1 MLLILAVLGLTLGAT
16 AIQLAPEVAGEAI
29 AMYIVEP
36 PADGSFGA
44 SLNKQKKPVLASN
57 STSSGEYAGP
67 VFSESQPVMATA
79 LGTAEPA
86 AWANTPTEKGASD
99 PTPAQFADSAG
110 ADKAPEADP
119 LVSRDGE
126 HQGTELDAPDEE
138 VSTLALASAAPT
150 LSSLQLSLMREK
162 PKVNPDGTI
171 FLPIASQRAFGVRT
185 VAGQLRNVPLGIELP
200 GRVIVNPASNI
211 LVQATY
217 RGFLETANGHFPFV
231 GQRVSKGQLL
241 AKLKPIN
248 NHLDEAQVRE
258 RITELTNEIEL
269 ARKRMAMLNE
279 VVYVRYRVNKIE
291 EIRTEIQ
298 GLVRRLAVL
307 EESLNQS
314 YDLRARTDGVVSEVG
329 ASAGQHVEEGT
340 TLFRIVD
347 PQMLWVEAS
356 GYAQGLQSSIRSAN
370 ALTLDGSSLDLA
382 FVGGGLSLNNQ
393 AIPLLFEVLS
403 TDAQALSIGNPVTV
417 FVRTE
422 ESEVSG
428 IVVPRSSIVRD
439 TDGTALV
446 WKKLSAEIFLK
457 TQVSVVPIDAKT
469 VLVTGN
475 LAPNDRVVS
484 AGVGLLAQIR

>member
-36 PADGSFGA
+36 PSDGSFGA
-44 SLNKQKKPVLASN
+44 SLEKQKNTRLLSNAQDSGVNAS
-57 STSSGEYAGP
+57 P
-67 VFSESQPVMATA
+67 VFGESQPVMAATIGYA
-79 LGTAEPA
+79 S
-86 AWANTPTEKGASD
+86 TPTSAHTAGQQSPLESAPTRSTHSASIGD
-99 PTPAQFADSAG
+99 QSQIPASEGDEEQRSNARI
-110 ADKAPEADP
+110 ADP
-119 LVSRDGE
+119 GDEAATVTLSNTVSE
-126 HQGTELDAPDEE
+126 
-138 VSTLALASAAPT
+138 

-171 FLPIASQRAFGVRT
+171 FLPISSQRAFGVRT
-185 VAGQLRNVPLGIELP
+185 IAGQLSNVPVGIELP
-200 GRVIVNPASNI
+200 GRVVVNPASNI

-217 RGFLETANGHFPFV
+217 RGSLETANGHFPFV

-241 AKLKPIN
+241 AKLRPIN
-248 NHLDEAQVRE
+248 NHLEEAQVRE

-279 VVYVRYRVNKIE
+279 VVYVRYRINKIE

-298 GLVRRLAVL
+298 GLVRRLSVL
-307 EESLNQS
+307 EESLNKS
-314 YDLRARTDGVVSEVG
+314 YDLRARTDGVISEVG
-329 ASAGQHVEEGT
+329 ASAGQHVEEGA

-393 AIPLLFEVLS
+393 AIPLLFEVVS
-403 TDAQALSIGNPVTV
+403 TNAAALSIGNPVTV
-417 FVRTE
+417 FVRTDD
-422 ESEVSG
+422 SEVSG

-469 VLVTGN
+469 VLVAGN